1 MKTRFTAA
9 MGVAA
14 AGVLFT
20 GMLAGCGTTDAE
32 RNEEAARAEASARP
46 TPEPTMTLRPCPGG
60 ESLRIDPAG
69 GYVSIAPGCYD
80 QAVAEAIAE
89 FPEPLPA
96 GMEWRIELSNFSDPS
111 SGTQQGGIS
120 IQDGVQDTTVAG
132 YWLCAW
138 MDSYLQALD
147 SGDAAGQDH
156 SMEYLAK
163 YTSLPSTQEFM
174 VNPEVFDAS
183 VIAPAQAG
191 DPAQLREYFK
201 GGCSSFRR
209 SAESSR

>member
-1 MKTRFTAA
+1 MNTRVTAA
-9 MGVAA
+9 MGIAA
-14 AGVLFT
+14 AGALFT
-20 GMLAGCGTTDAE
+20 GVLAGCGTTDAE
-32 RNEEAARAEASARP
+32 RNEALARAEASARP
-46 TPEPTMTLRPCPGG
+46 APEPTMTLQPCPGG
-60 ESLRIDPAG
+60 EIMRLDPAG
-69 GYVSIAPGCYD
+69 TTSIKPDCFD

-96 GMEWRIELSNFSDPS
+96 GTSWLLETTDFSDPEVRS
-111 SGTQQGGIS
+111 KQGDIS
-120 IQDGVQDTTVAG
+120 IADGVQDTTVAG

-147 SGDAAGQDH
+147 SGDATGQEH

-163 YTSLPSTQEFM
+163 YTSLPAIQENM

-191 DPAQLREYFK
+191 DPAQLREFFK
-201 GGCSSFRR
+201 GDCSSFLR
-209 SAESSR
+209 SADSSR